1 MSSLQHKKKAY
12 NSLQTIVKGSFLL
25 YKNPF
30 HVFFKVSVK
39 IDKSG
44 SKIDFKL
51 KSVSYT
57 LENQLHKIIF
67 KLLFQI

>member
-1 MSSLQHKKKAY
+1 MK
-12 NSLQTIVKGSFLL
+12 VRDLL

-51 KSVSYT
+51 KSVSYS

-67 KLLFQI
+67 